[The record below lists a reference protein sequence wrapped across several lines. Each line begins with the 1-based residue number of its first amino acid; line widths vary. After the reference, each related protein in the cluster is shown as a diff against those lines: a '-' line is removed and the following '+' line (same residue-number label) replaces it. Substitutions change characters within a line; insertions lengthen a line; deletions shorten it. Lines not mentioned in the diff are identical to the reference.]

1 MESFHEEFNEKYS
14 GVEMIGDI
22 THMEEE
28 KKEEIDNSKLEQ
40 KRKKD
45 AENDLVEKFFNG
57 KLIILNKRKTT
68 LSDVME
74 LAFKPLPVIPYT
86 RAMKFLYEMSIQSK
100 KLFELLS
107 PMREVVPGKDY
118 YDHQYKDYLLKN
130 GEPGYFEFYDDFKR
144 RYLKYNCY
152 YRYFNSIIYSNL
164 CIFFIVDLFMFAKMM
179 LD

>member
-1 MESFHEEFNEKYS
+1 MEGFHEEFNEKSS
-14 GVEMIGDI
+14 GGEKIGDI
-22 THMEEE
+22 THTEEE
-28 KKEEIDNSKLEQ
+28 KKEEIDNSEREQ

-107 PMREVVPGKDY
+107 PMREVVPGQDYYNNQHKDY
-118 YDHQYKDYLLKN
+118 KLKK
-130 GEPGYFEFYDDFKR
+130 GHPGYFEFYDNFKK

-152 YRYFNSIIYSNL
+152 YRFFNSNIYSNL
-164 CIFFIVDLFMFAKMM
+164 CIFFIVDLFMFAKIE